1 MGMFVVFDGKEYHGV
16 VIFYGK
22 EYHGHVCEV

>member
-1 MGMFVVFDGKEYHGV
+1 MFVVFDGKEYHGV

-22 EYHGHVCEV
+22 EYHGHVCEVRW